1 MLAHSLLAQT
11 TTTVPTWVLLV
22 GPLVVGATAITVPWI
37 TQFFTSRNAR
47 EQRTHETYEQDRIS
61 RANAYS
67 QYASAVTA
75 MVSRVKM
82 VPPLGTPSPDEV
94 VNVLQPLI
102 ITAMTKYFD
111 AYLQTRDGNVRNR
124 LDATHDEVKAFVNYV
139 VDLSL

>member
-1 MLAHSLLAQT
+1 
-11 TTTVPTWVLLV
+11 
-22 GPLVVGATAITVPWI
+22 
-37 TQFFTSRNAR
+37 
-47 EQRTHETYEQDRIS
+47 
-61 RANAYS
+61 
-67 QYASAVTA
+67 
-75 MVSRVKM
+75 M

-139 VDLSL
+139 VDLRVPADDPSQQTAIRNEVLRRELAIYRQIQQLLQLARSELDSTNR